1 MIIIGLH
8 EKINYI
14 QFKSGID
21 KAEIERL
28 QTDFLDLFSW
38 LGKTQTANAFFYKKK
53 KKKNLRFGNHFFC
66 KQ

>member
-1 MIIIGLH
+1 MMIIGLH

-28 QTDFLDLFSW
+28 QKDFLDLFS
-38 LGKTQTANAFFYKKK
+38 
-53 KKKNLRFGNHFFC
+53 
-66 KQ
+66 